1 MDLTKTRWIPL
12 LLAVAVVLGLFGAFA
27 PVAAAAETGAFQY
40 ADDAFISA
48 YAKNAVEQCRDYNVM
63 HGSVIGGQHLFRP
76 LDYITRQE
84 MFRVVYSLNNAGKAE
99 TNAMFERIAQTSAF
113 EDKAAIAPWALSY
126 AGYCISTG
134 LFIGDAANRLNPT
147 ANITYFECAIVFL
160 RLLGYTQDTLAV
172 LAGETAAQ
180 WRQRITALAD
190 SRGLFDD
197 VLYYANERYD
207 QMIYRQDVA
216 VMAANTMRCKTVT
229 YYPVQNEGV
238 FYIEGQ
244 QTMAERSF
252 GAVAE
257 VSAVIIGMTETGYR
271 LSDGAVVT
279 APDFRAPDRNCLGRK
294 VVYLS
299 SENNAVL
306 SWDGAFAEGETVTTV
321 PPGEVTLDF
330 SAGGGVMIR
339 LGSRALI
346 YTADEEDIVY
356 TFEASADSAV
366 AVGYDMLRVSLERYK
381 SMALPVVLR
390 AVVSENGKLQSL
402 VVLRV

>member
-12 LLAVAVVLGLFGAFA
+12 LLAVAAVLGLFGAFA
-27 PVAAAAETGAFQY
+27 PVSAAAETGAFRY

-48 YAKNAVEQCRDYNVM
+48 YAKKAVEQCRDYNVM
-63 HGSVIGGQHLFRP
+63 HGSVTGGQHLFRP

-99 TNAMFERIAQTSAF
+99 KNAMFERIAKTAAF

-172 LAGETAAQ
+172 LKGETAAQ

-238 FYIEGQ
+238 YIEGQ

-257 VSAVIIGMTETGYR
+257 ASAVITGMTETGYL
-271 LSDGAVVT
+271 LSDGAAVT

-294 VVYLS
+294 AVYLS

-306 SWDGAFAEGETVTTV
+306 SWDGAFAGGETVTTV
-321 PPGEVTLDF
+321 PPAEVTLDL

-356 TFEASADSAV
+356 TFEANAGSAV

-381 SMALPVVLR
+381 SMAFPVIHR
-390 AVVSENGKLQSL
+390 AVISENGKLQSL

>member
-1 MDLTKTRWIPL
+1 MNLTKTRWIPL
-12 LLAVAVVLGLFGAFA
+12 LLAVAAVLGMFGAFA
-27 PVAAAAETGAFQY
+27 PVSAAAETGAFRY

-48 YAKNAVEQCRDYNVM
+48 YAKKAVEQCRDYNVM

-366 AVGYDMLRVSLERYK
+366 AVGYDMLCVSLERYK

>member
-1 MDLTKTRWIPL
+1 MNLTKTRWIPL
-12 LLAVAVVLGLFGAFA
+12 LLAVAAVLGMFGAFA
-27 PVAAAAETGAFQY
+27 PVSAAAETGAFRY

-48 YAKNAVEQCRDYNVM
+48 YAKKAVEQCRDYNVM

-190 SRGLFDD
+190 SRRLFDD

>member
-1 MDLTKTRWIPL
+1 MNLTKTRWIPL
-12 LLAVAVVLGLFGAFA
+12 LLAVAAVLGMFGAFA
-27 PVAAAAETGAFQY
+27 PVSAAAETGAFRY

-48 YAKNAVEQCRDYNVM
+48 YAKKAVEQCRDYNVM

>member
-1 MDLTKTRWIPL
+1 
-12 LLAVAVVLGLFGAFA
+12 
-27 PVAAAAETGAFQY
+27 
-40 ADDAFISA
+40 
-48 YAKNAVEQCRDYNVM
+48 
-63 HGSVIGGQHLFRP
+63 
-76 LDYITRQE
+76 
-84 MFRVVYSLNNAGKAE
+84 
-99 TNAMFERIAQTSAF
+99 
-113 EDKAAIAPWALSY
+113 
-126 AGYCISTG
+126 
-134 LFIGDAANRLNPT
+134 
-147 ANITYFECAIVFL
+147 
-160 RLLGYTQDTLAV
+160 
-172 LAGETAAQ
+172 
-180 WRQRITALAD
+180 
-190 SRGLFDD
+190 
-197 VLYYANERYD
+197 
-207 QMIYRQDVA
+207 
-216 VMAANTMRCKTVT
+216 MRCKTVT
-229 YYPVQNEGV
+229 YYPVQSEGV
-238 FYIEGQ
+238 YIEGQ

-279 APDFRAPDRNCLGRK
+279 APDFHAPDRNCLGRK
-294 VVYLS
+294 AVYLS

-321 PPGEVTLDF
+321 PPAEVTLDF